1 MKRAVMPPKVARDRL
16 WEGHQFYMG
25 QKGKPVSRP
34 RELTVGRN
42 YLIMVYGRYMPAM
55 YSGQMRFRIYSREHA
70 LLSVVKERPVSLEYT
85 YCQEHLN
92 AKMIHK
98 FKPKPKEEPTVT
110 ETQAQA
116 VATEEAR
123 EAAIKHPKH
132 YNLFADDSLESIDAI
147 RMLLTPE
154 EFKGFLKGNVLKYRF
169 RAGGKDDTLQDI
181 GKAKQYNSMLA
192 KYVAE
197 REVF

>member
-1 MKRAVMPPKVARDRL
+1 MKQVMTAIEARNRMWD
-16 WEGHQFYMG
+16 GHQHYLG
-25 QKGKPVSRP
+25 QKGKAITSP

-42 YLIMVYGRYMPAM
+42 YLVMAFGYYVPAI
-55 YSGQMRFRIYSREHA
+55 YVGGLLFRIYSREHA
-70 LLSVVKERPVSLEYT
+70 LLSVIKGRPVSLEYS

-98 FKPKPKEEPTVT
+98 FNQKPQEEPAVT

-116 VATEEAR
+116 IAAEEAR

-147 RMLLTPE
+147 RILLTPE

-181 GKAKQYNSMLA
+181 GKAKQYNAMLA
-192 KYVAE
+192 DYVAKQE
-197 REVF
+197 AF

>member
-1 MKRAVMPPKVARDRL
+1 MKKQVMTAQEARNRMWD
-16 WEGHQFYMG
+16 GHQHFMG
-25 QKGKPVSRP
+25 QKGKPITSP

-42 YLIMVYGRYMPAM
+42 YLVMVFGYYVPARYAGSMM
-55 YSGQMRFRIYSREHA
+55 FRIYSREHA
-70 LLSVVKERPVSLEYT
+70 LLSVVKGRPVSLDYS
-85 YCQEHLN
+85 YCQEHLD

-98 FKPKPKEEPTVT
+98 FKQKPQEEPTVT
-110 ETQAQA
+110 ETKAQSI
-116 VATEEAR
+116 ATEEAR

-147 RMLLTPE
+147 RVLLTPE

-197 REVF
+197 RETF

>member
-1 MKRAVMPPKVARDRL
+1 MKQKFAIQEARNRM
-16 WEGHQFYMG
+16 WNGHQHVMG
-25 QKGKPVSRP
+25 QKGKQITHP

-42 YLIMVYGRYMPAM
+42 YLAMVFGYYVPALYVGSM
-55 YSGQMRFRIYSREHA
+55 MFRIYPKEHA
-70 LLSVVKERPVSLEYT
+70 LLSVIKGRPVSLDYS

-98 FKPKPKEEPTVT
+98 FKQKPQEEPTVT

-116 VATEEAR
+116 IAAEEAR

-181 GKAKQYNSMLA
+181 GKAKQYNAMLA
-192 KYVAE
+192 NYVAKQE
-197 REVF
+197 SF